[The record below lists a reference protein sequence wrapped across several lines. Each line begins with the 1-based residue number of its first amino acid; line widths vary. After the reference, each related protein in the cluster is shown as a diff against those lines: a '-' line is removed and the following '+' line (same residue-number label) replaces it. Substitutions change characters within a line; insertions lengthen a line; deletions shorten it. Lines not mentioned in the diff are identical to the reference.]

1 MLVPVMPVDC
11 IVCIR
16 QTLKTEFNST
26 NKLNTTFIDSEA
38 VRISPGQ
45 LVIIKQKKVIFST
58 EFIIANIFALI
69 FRTKCKWSYVTRTKL
84 LFTLLK

>member
-45 LVIIKQKKVIFST
+45 LVIIKQKKSYIFHRIYHS
-58 EFIIANIFALI
+58 EHICIN
-69 FRTKCKWSYVTRTKL
+69 V
-84 LFTLLK
+84 